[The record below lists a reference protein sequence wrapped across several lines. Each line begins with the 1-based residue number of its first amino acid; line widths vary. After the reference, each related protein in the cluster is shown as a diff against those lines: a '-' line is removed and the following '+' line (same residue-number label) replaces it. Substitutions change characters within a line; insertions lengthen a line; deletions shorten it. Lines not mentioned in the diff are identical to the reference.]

1 MTENIE
7 ASASRYDL
15 MIEEGDELYNN
26 VKYMKDEIKD
36 RFFVDVEKII
46 IFIKYDPFHIVI
58 KFDNFECIKWKRD
71 NFNTQQSLLVYC
83 DQSNGFLVAL
93 GEFYKEES
101 QLELETLFDKINIRL
116 NITSAKPDEGLI
128 KEMQKYAIEKEMEIA
143 EKGFKKYRD
152 MILELQLK
160 KMNLG
165 LKTDLS
171 EISSQ
176 SI

>member
-1 MTENIE
+1 
-7 ASASRYDL
+7 

-26 VKYMKDEIKD
+26 IKHMEDEIKD
-36 RFFVDVEKII
+36 RFFVEAEKIV
-46 IFIKYDPFHIVI
+46 IFVKYEPFHIVI

-101 QLELETLFDKINIRL
+101 QLELEKLFDKINIRL
-116 NITSAKPDEGLI
+116 NQVNNPPTESEI

-143 EKGFKKYRD
+143 QKGFKKYRD
-152 MILELQLK
+152 MILDLQLQ

-165 LKTDLS
+165 LKTELS

-176 SI
+176 LITSAKPDEGLSSQSI

>member
-1 MTENIE
+1 
-7 ASASRYDL
+7 
-15 MIEEGDELYNN
+15 
-26 VKYMKDEIKD
+26 
-36 RFFVDVEKII
+36 
-46 IFIKYDPFHIVI
+46 
-58 KFDNFECIKWKRD
+58 
-71 NFNTQQSLLVYC
+71 
-83 DQSNGFLVAL
+83 
-93 GEFYKEES
+93 
-101 QLELETLFDKINIRL
+101 
-116 NITSAKPDEGLI
+116 
-128 KEMQKYAIEKEMEIA
+128 MQKYAIEKEMEIT